1 MIKNIVNLGDAAI
14 YCDFGNQVDKETNLK
29 VINYFK
35 NIKEK
40 NLKGVTNLSPSYNK
54 LIITFDL
61 NETSFD
67 KLSLDLSNLD
77 IENEIENKCQKINI
91 PLCFDDEYSLDI
103 SRLEKKLSKSKNEI
117 I

>member
-14 YCDFGNQVDKETNLK
+14 YCDFGNEVNKETNLK
-29 VINYFK
+29 VIKYFK
-35 NIKEK
+35 TIKDK
-40 NLKGVTNLSPSYNK
+40 KLNGVINLSPSYNK

-77 IENEIENKCQKINI
+77 IESIENLKKFKLINVKSI
-91 PLCFDDEYSLDI
+91 DNDQLSIYS
-103 SRLEKKLSKSKNEI
+103 KK
-117 I
+117 